1 MTAAESRIAKQ
12 GATVLEEGV
21 DGVFRVSENA
31 VTSSKN
37 VSKNLKAPVIENKVP
52 SKPNAVEKITTN
64 IEITGSNGS
73 SSGGSDFKRNNEP
86 PVKDSGKTYILE
98 SQDANWNFKSE
109 IPRTAVKNSEGNYI
123 LGKDNDLKLVNNNTS
138 YLDLTTKGQGVI
150 SIQGATKNS
159 FNSGLDKIDKT
170 KIASVEKVRIGAKI
184 TSKNYSVLNIPKDLE
199 SVVDDIVKNG
209 DSGGSKTENLI
220 NEIVKRDTHWEIL
233 DGKYH
238 GDNGFDHVFRNKY
251 TEEVWILESKQF
263 SIPKRLPVGSTKV
276 LKEAAGGNVQGSQD
290 WVETIL
296 NDKLQSNNPI
306 KKIIEE
312 ASNNGKLH
320 IGVSGINKK
329 DKNLIVVP
337 VNVKN

>member
-1 MTAAESRIAKQ
+1 M
-12 GATVLEEGV
+12 
-21 DGVFRVSENA
+21 
-31 VTSSKN
+31 
-37 VSKNLKAPVIENKVP
+37 
-52 SKPNAVEKITTN
+52 
-64 IEITGSNGS
+64 
-73 SSGGSDFKRNNEP
+73 SG
-86 PVKDSGKTYILE
+86 IL
-98 SQDANWNFKSE
+98 
-109 IPRTAVKNSEGNYI
+109 I
-123 LGKDNDLKLVNNNTS
+123 LSIGKDNDLKLVNNNTS

>member
-1 MTAAESRIAKQ
+1 M
-12 GATVLEEGV
+12 L
-21 DGVFRVSENA
+21 
-31 VTSSKN
+31 
-37 VSKNLKAPVIENKVP
+37 
-52 SKPNAVEKITTN
+52 
-64 IEITGSNGS
+64 
-73 SSGGSDFKRNNEP
+73 
-86 PVKDSGKTYILE
+86 
-98 SQDANWNFKSE
+98 
-109 IPRTAVKNSEGNYI
+109 
-123 LGKDNDLKLVNNNTS
+123 
-138 YLDLTTKGQGVI
+138 GVI

-209 DSGGSKTENLI
+209 DSGG
-220 NEIVKRDTHWEIL
+220 
-233 DGKYH
+233 
-238 GDNGFDHVFRNKY
+238 
-251 TEEVWILESKQF
+251 
-263 SIPKRLPVGSTKV
+263 
-276 LKEAAGGNVQGSQD
+276 NVQGSQD

>member
-1 MTAAESRIAKQ
+1 MPPFANR
-12 GATVLEEGV
+12 
-21 DGVFRVSENA
+21 ENIHRNNS
-31 VTSSKN
+31 TQNYEYKSQN
-37 VSKNLKAPVIENKVP
+37 
-52 SKPNAVEKITTN
+52 
-64 IEITGSNGS
+64 NGS
-73 SSGGSDFKRNNEP
+73 SGSNNGGGGSKKSIEP
-86 PVKDSGKTYILE
+86 PVKDNSKTYTLE
-98 SQDANWNFKSE
+98 SQNTNWNFNSE
-109 IPRTAVKNSEGNYI
+109 IPKTAVKNSEGNYG
-123 LGKDNDLKLVNNNTS
+123 LGRNNEWSVNNNTS

-150 SIQGATKNS
+150 SIQGAVKNS

-170 KIASVEKVRIGAKI
+170 KIAAVEKVGIGAKI
-184 TSKNYSVLNIPKDLE
+184 TSENYSVLNIPKDLE

-220 NEIVKRDTHWEIL
+220 NEIVKRDTRWEIL

-238 GDNGFDHVFRNKY
+238 GNNGFDHVFRNKY

-263 SIPKRLPVGSTKV
+263 SIPKRLPVGSTKL
-276 LKEAAGGNVQGSQD
+276 LKEAAGSNVQGSQD

-306 KKIIEE
+306 KEIIEK

-337 VNVKN
+337 VNVKNYNKF